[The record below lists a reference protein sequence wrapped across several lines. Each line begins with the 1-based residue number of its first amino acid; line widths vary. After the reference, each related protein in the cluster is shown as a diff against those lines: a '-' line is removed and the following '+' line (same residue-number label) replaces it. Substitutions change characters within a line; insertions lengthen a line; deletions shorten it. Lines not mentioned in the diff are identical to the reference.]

1 MMPGSSLADALMDF
15 SRVGS
20 APDFAVEPEA
30 LNPLPQIQPP
40 EIEQPDISELL
51 AAEADRVRQEVTETL
66 TAQHEA
72 QLEALREQHVGEMAA
87 MASRFGAEAAALIEK
102 RFADL
107 EERTIE
113 LATSVTARILGATLS
128 DEIRERSL
136 AQLARTIRT
145 ALADNEAVRV
155 RVRGTPSLCESLEV
169 ALGKHAEQVD
179 FGVADGFDLSV
190 TIDDSIFETRLTEW
204 SAAMAE
210 IFE

>member
-113 LATSVTARILGATLS
+113 LTTSVTARILGATLS

>member
-72 QLEALREQHVGEMAA
+72 QLEAQREQHVGEMAA
-87 MASRFGAEAAALIEK
+87 LASRFGAEAAALIEK
-102 RFADL
+102 RFTDL

-113 LATSVTARILGATLS
+113 LTTSVTARILGATLS

>member
-87 MASRFGAEAAALIEK
+87 LASRFGAEAAALIEK

-113 LATSVTARILGATLS
+113 LTTSVTARILGATLS

>member
-72 QLEALREQHVGEMAA
+72 QLEAQREQHVGEMAA
-87 MASRFGAEAAALIEK
+87 LASRFGAEAAALIEK

-113 LATSVTARILGATLS
+113 LTTSVTARILGATLS